1 MIVPP
6 DKLISAATMATVE
19 ILRSWWRIRY
29 PVYGLCMVLGL
40 VMMWLPVKTFRDND
54 AWEDRLRA
62 EGVPVQGVI
71 DELVHKRRNSN
82 TMHLRYELAGAERR
96 AEVGCWE
103 ACYPAGTSVRI
114 WVNPNDPGDFV
125 TEFGTLSGHRGRVQG
140 VIGAAGLV
148 LFGSMVIAVLTRLDR
163 RRRRQRDRRQR
174 DWQRQQRDQRRQQI
188 GYTRA
193 GKRGKS
199 SRRRRKNVDAK

>member
-1 MIVPP
+1 MSVPL
-6 DKLISAATMATVE
+6 DKWTSAATMATVE
-19 ILRSWWRIRY
+19 ILRSWWRMRY
-29 PVYGLCMVLGL
+29 PVYVLCIVAGL
-40 VMMWLPVKTFRDND
+40 VMMWLPYKTFHDNN

-71 DELVHKRRNSN
+71 DELVHKGRNSN

-103 ACYPAGTSVRI
+103 ACHPAGTRVRI
-114 WVNPNDPGDFV
+114 WVNPDDPGDFV

-148 LFGSMVIAVLTRLDR
+148 LSGSMLLAGFTRLGQR
-163 RRRRQRDRRQR
+163 RRDRRQR

-188 GYTRA
+188 GRGRA
-193 GKRGKS
+193 RTQGKP
-199 SRRRRKNVDAK
+199 SRRWRKKS